1 MATVEKSIEVNVPV
15 HTAYNQWTQFEEFPR
30 FMDGVEEVKQLNDK
44 GLYWRARVGGKVQE
58 WDAKITEQ
66 VPDQRIAWHS
76 VTGDENAGLVTFH
89 SVDPT
94 MTRVVLRLDYT
105 PVGALEHLG
114 DALGVLD
121 RQVEGD
127 LKRFKDFIES
137 RGAETG
143 GWRGTINEPGGEPPR
158 TDLRP

>member
-143 GWRGTINEPGGEPPR
+143 GWRGTINEPGSEPPR